1 MNSYVLGL
9 ISIYYLA
16 FLFIVA
22 YQAEKK
28 SKNAKS
34 IVSNPNIYALSLAV
48 YCTAWTFYGSV
59 GRASTDGLDFLTV
72 YIGPTLVMFLAF
84 PILLKIVRIS
94 KTQRLTSIADFISSR
109 YGKNRSLGVLV
120 TIICLLSGIPYI
132 ALQLKA
138 ISNSF
143 GILTRSILN
152 SNILVDH
159 TFYIVIL
166 LILFTIL
173 FGTRNV
179 EATERHEGMV
189 TAIAVESIIKLIA
202 FFAIGIYVTYWLFD
216 GFEDIY
222 DKAKLME
229 EARKNFVVDKEIG
242 MSMWFWHTLLATM
255 AFLFLPRQ
263 FQVTVVENVDEKY
276 INRAM
281 WMFPL
286 YMVLINIFVMPIT
299 LAGGI
304 IFNGQ
309 GVNSDMFVLSI
320 PLHFSNE
327 LLAILTYIGGF
338 SAATGMIIV
347 ETIAVSVMVSN
358 NLLMPIFLGIPA
370 SKELIN
376 RNPSKVIQFMRRLSI
391 TLIIF
396 LGYFYFKFITEKYS
410 LVSIGM
416 TAFVVVAQF
425 APSVLG
431 GIFWKRGTQKG
442 AMAGL
447 VGGTVI
453 WFFTL
458 IIPSLV
464 SSGAISD
471 QIMTN
476 GLFGNSL
483 LKPYEL
489 FGMTGMDNISHA
501 TFWTLFFNTALYFFG
516 SLCTKQTSI
525 EHNQAV
531 LFVDVFQ
538 YSKGIENSVVWRGK
552 ALVSDIKSLLESFLG
567 ASRTERIVKV
577 FATRNSINLNTRY
590 ADARFVN
597 YSEKLLSGIVGTAS
611 ARMMVSS
618 VAKEEEISLN
628 EVVEILKK
636 SQELMAVN
644 KELKQKSQELKLLT
658 EQLQAANEQLKM
670 TDKLKDDFLSTVTHE
685 IRTPLTSIK
694 ALSEI
699 LYDNDD
705 IEHSERQHFLNTII
719 KESDRLSRLINQVLD
734 LEKFESGKIRIIKED
749 LNLEEIINDSVD
761 SIEQLAKEKGI
772 AIKQIIDKKMPTFQG
787 DRDRI
792 MQVMLNLLSNA
803 LKFTEPD
810 KGIITITAYEEDG
823 SLHVNVIDDG
833 AGIAKPYQEL
843 IFDKFYQA
851 HDQTIKKPKGSGLG
865 LAISKRI
872 LELHNGTIG
881 VESEVGKGSKFSFE
895 IPLENTL

>member
-1 MNSYVLGL
+1 MNSYILGL

-22 YQAEKK
+22 YQAEQK
-28 SKNAKS
+28 SKRDKS
-34 IVSNPNIYALSLAV
+34 IVSNANIYALSLAV

-59 GRASTDGLDFLTV
+59 GRAATDGLDFLTV
-72 YIGPTLVMFLAF
+72 YIGPTLVMFLAI
-84 PILLKIVRIS
+84 PILLKIIRIC

-143 GILTRSILN
+143 GILTKSLQN
-152 SNILVDH
+152 NNILTDH
-159 TFYIVIL
+159 TFYIVII

-189 TAIAVESIIKLIA
+189 AAIATESIIKLIA
-202 FFAIGIYVTYWLFD
+202 FLAIGIYVTYWLFD
-216 GFEDIY
+216 GFEDIFS
-222 DKAKLME
+222 KANIIHAAKQ
-229 EARKNFVVDKEIG
+229 NFVLDKDSG
-242 MSMWFWHTLLATM
+242 MSKWFWHTFLAMM
-255 AFLFLPRQ
+255 AFMFLPRQ
-263 FQVTVVENVDEKY
+263 FQVAVVENVDEKY

-281 WMFPL
+281 WLFPL
-286 YMVLINIFVMPIT
+286 YMLLINIFVMPIT
-299 LAGGI
+299 LAGEI
-304 IFNGQ
+304 IFGDKAM
-309 GVNSDMFVLSI
+309 NSDLYVLSI
-320 PLHFSNE
+320 PLNYSDEF
-327 LLAILTYIGGF
+327 LAIITYIGGF

-347 ETIAVSVMVSN
+347 ETIAISVMVSN

-370 SKELIN
+370 SKEIIN
-376 RNPSKVIQFMRRLSI
+376 LNPSQVIQYMRRLAI
-391 TLIIF
+391 ALIIF
-396 LGYFYFKFITEKYS
+396 LGYLYFKFITEKYS

-442 AMAGL
+442 AMIGL
-447 VGGTVI
+447 IGGTVI

-464 SSGAISD
+464 SSGVLSEA
-471 QIMTN
+471 IMTN

-489 FGMTGMDNISHA
+489 FGMQGMDNISHA
-501 TFWTLFFNTALYFFG
+501 TFWTLFFNTALYFFC
-516 SLCTKQTSI
+516 SLCTKPTSI

-531 LFVDVFQ
+531 LFVDVFH
-538 YSKGIENSVVWRGK
+538 YSKGIENSVAWRGK
-552 ALVSDIKSLLESFLG
+552 ALVSDLKSLLESFLG
-567 ASRTERIVKV
+567 SNRTERIIRV
-577 FATRNSINLNTRY
+577 FATRNNVNMQNRY

-597 YSEKLLSGIVGTAS
+597 YSEKLLAGIVGTAS

-618 VAKEEEISLN
+618 VSKEEDISLD
-628 EVVEILKK
+628 EVVAILKK
-636 SQELMAVN
+636 SQELMEVN
-644 KELKQKSQELKLLT
+644 KELKQKSQELKQLT
-658 EQLQAANEQLKM
+658 EQLQAANEQLLL
-670 TDKLKDDFLSTVTHE
+670 TDKLKDDFLATVTHE

-705 IEHSERQHFLNTII
+705 LEHEERQHFLSTII

-734 LEKFESGKIRIIKED
+734 LEKLESGKVRVLSETID
-749 LNLEEIINDSVD
+749 LQEIIEDSVET
-761 SIEQLAKEKGI
+761 IEQLAKEKGVK
-772 AIKQIIDKKMPTFQG
+772 IKKIIDKNLPVFNG
-787 DRDRI
+787 DKDRM

-803 LKFTEPD
+803 LKFTEAQ
-810 KGIITITAYEEDG
+810 KGSITITAYVEDNN
-823 SLHVNVIDDG
+823 LYVNVIDDG
-833 AGIAKPYQEL
+833 SGISKDYQEL

-851 HDQTIKKPKGSGLG
+851 HDQTIRKPKGSGLG

-872 LELHNGTIG
+872 IELHNGKIW
-881 VESEVGKGSKFSFE
+881 VESKVNKGSKFSFT
-895 IPLENTL
+895 IPINT

>member
-1 MNSYVLGL
+1 MNSYILGL

-22 YQAEKK
+22 YQAEQK
-28 SKNAKS
+28 SKKAKS
-34 IVSNPNIYALSLAV
+34 IVSNANIYALSLAV

-59 GRASTDGLDFLTV
+59 GRAATDGIDFLAV

-84 PILLKIVRIS
+84 PILLKIIRIC

-120 TIICLLSGIPYI
+120 TVICLLSGIPYI

-143 GILTRSILN
+143 GILTNSLVN
-152 SNILVDH
+152 SNILGDH
-159 TFYIVIL
+159 TFYIVII

-189 TAIAVESIIKLIA
+189 AAIATESIIKLIA

-216 GFEDIY
+216 GFEAIFS
-222 DKAKLME
+222 KASLIQAAKQ
-229 EARKNFVVDKEIG
+229 NFVIEKESG
-242 MSMWFWHTLLATM
+242 MSKWFWHTLLAMM
-255 AFLFLPRQ
+255 AFMFLPRQ

-276 INRAM
+276 IGRAM
-281 WMFPL
+281 WLFPL
-286 YMVLINIFVMPIT
+286 YMLLINIFVMPIT

-304 IFNGQ
+304 IFGDKPI
-309 GVNSDMFVLSI
+309 NSDMYVLSI
-320 PLHFSNE
+320 PLHYSNE
-327 LLAILTYIGGF
+327 LLAIITYIGGF

-347 ETIAVSVMVSN
+347 ETIAISVMVSN
-358 NLLMPIFLGIPA
+358 NLLMPIFLGIPT
-370 SKELIN
+370 SKEIIN
-376 RNPSKVIQFMRRLSI
+376 RNPSRVVQYIRRLAI
-391 TLIIF
+391 ALIIF

-431 GIFWKRGTQKG
+431 GIFWKGGTQKG

-447 VGGTVI
+447 IGGTLI

-464 SSGAISD
+464 SSGVLSD
-471 QIMTN
+471 KIMTD
-476 GLFGNSL
+476 GLFGNAL

-489 FGMTGMDNISHA
+489 FGMQGMDNISHA
-501 TFWTLFFNTALYFFG
+501 TFWTLFFNIALYFFG
-516 SLCTKQTSI
+516 SLWTKPTSI

-531 LFVDVFQ
+531 LFVDVFH

-552 ALVSDIKSLLESFLG
+552 ALVSDLKSLLESFLG
-567 ASRTERIVKV
+567 NSRTERIIRV
-577 FATRNSINLNTRY
+577 FAVRNNVNVQTHY
-590 ADARFVN
+590 ADPRFVN
-597 YSEKLLSGIVGTAS
+597 YSEQLLSGIVGTAS

-618 VAKEEEISLN
+618 VAKEEDITLN
-628 EVVEILKK
+628 EVVAILKK

-644 KELKQKSQELKLLT
+644 EELKQKSQELKQLT
-658 EQLQAANEQLKM
+658 EQLQAANEQLLL
-670 TDKLKDDFLSTVTHE
+670 TDKLKDDFLATVTHE

-705 IEHSERQHFLNTII
+705 LEHEERQHFLSTII

-734 LEKFESGKIRIIKED
+734 LEKLESGKARVSNETVYLEGIIED
-749 LNLEEIINDSVD
+749 SLET
-761 SIEQLAKEKGI
+761 IEQLAKDKGVK
-772 AIKQIIDKKMPTFQG
+772 IKKIIDKKLPTFQG
-787 DRDRI
+787 DKDRI
-792 MQVMLNLLSNA
+792 MQVMVNLLSNA
-803 LKFTEPD
+803 LKFTEPS
-810 KGIITITAYEEDG
+810 KGIITITCYNEDKN
-823 SLHVNVIDDG
+823 LYVNVIDDG
-833 AGIAKPYQEL
+833 AGISKDYQEL

-865 LAISKRI
+865 LTISKRI
-872 LELHNGTIG
+872 IELHNGKIW
-881 VESEVGKGSKFSFE
+881 VESEVGKGSKFSFM
-895 IPLENTL
+895 IPLE

>member
-1 MNSYVLGL
+1 MNSIILGI

-16 FLFIVA
+16 FLFFVA
-22 YQAEKK
+22 YQAEQRTKADK
-28 SKNAKS
+28 SV
-34 IVSNPNIYALSLAV
+34 VSNANIYSLSLAV

-59 GRASTDGLDFLTV
+59 GRATTDGIDFLAV

-84 PILLKIVRIS
+84 PILLKIIRIC

-143 GILTRSILN
+143 GILTN
-152 SNILVDH
+152 SLRNPNVLTDH

-166 LILFTIL
+166 LIVFTIL

-189 TAIAVESIIKLIA
+189 AAIATESIIKLIA
-202 FFAIGIYVTYWLFD
+202 FFAIGIFVTYWLFD
-216 GFEDIY
+216 GFQDIFS
-222 DKAKLME
+222 KANVLE
-229 EARKNFVVDKEIG
+229 SINKNFKIEPING
-242 MSMWFWHTLLATM
+242 MSMWFWHTFLAMM
-255 AFLFLPRQ
+255 AFIFLPRQ
-263 FQVTVVENVDEKY
+263 FQLAVVENVDEKY
-276 INRAM
+276 LNRAM
-281 WMFPL
+281 WLFPL
-286 YMVLINIFVMPIT
+286 YMLLINIFVLPIT
-299 LAGGI
+299 LAGEI
-304 IFNGQ
+304 IFSGKTY
-309 GVNSDMFVLSI
+309 NSDMFVLSI

-327 LLAILTYIGGF
+327 LLAIITYIGGF

-347 ETIAVSVMVSN
+347 ETIAISVMVSN
-358 NLLMPIFLGIPA
+358 NLLMPIFLGISQ
-370 SKELIN
+370 SKSIIN
-376 RNPSKVIQFMRRLSI
+376 RNPSAFVQNIRRLSI
-391 TLIIF
+391 AIIIF

-425 APSVLG
+425 APSALG

-447 VGGTVI
+447 LGGTII

-464 SSGAISD
+464 SSGVLDES
-471 QIMTN
+471 IMLK
-476 GLFGNSL
+476 GLWGNEL

-501 TFWTLFFNTALYFFG
+501 TFWSLFFNTTLYFLG

-538 YSKGIENSVVWRGK
+538 YSKAIENSVVWRGK

-567 ASRTERIVKV
+567 INRTERIIRM
-577 FATRNSINLNTRY
+577 FAARNNVNIQTRY
-590 ADARFVN
+590 ADPRFVN
-597 YSEKLLSGIVGTAS
+597 YSEKLLAGIVGTAS

-618 VAKEEEISLN
+618 VAKEEEISLD

-644 KELKQKSQELKLLT
+644 KELEQKSQELKLLT
-658 EQLQAANEQLKM
+658 EQLQTANEQLLL

-699 LYDNDD
+699 LFDNED
-705 IEHSERQHFLNTII
+705 IEHTERQHFLHTII
-719 KESDRLSRLINQVLD
+719 KESDRLTRLINQVLD
-734 LEKFESGKIRIIKED
+734 LEKFESGKVRIMTETIVI
-749 LNLEEIINDSVD
+749 EEIIEDAIET
-761 SIEQLAKEKGI
+761 IEQLAKEKGI
-772 AIKQIIDKKMPTFQG
+772 KIEKRIEKKLPTFQG

-792 MQVMLNLLSNA
+792 MQVMVNLLSNA
-803 LKFTEPD
+803 LKFTEID
-810 KGIITITAYEEDG
+810 KGKIEVSALKKDNNLYV
-823 SLHVNVIDDG
+823 SVMDDG
-833 AGIAKPYQEL
+833 AGIAKEYQEL

-872 LELHNGTIG
+872 IELHQGKIW
-881 VESEVGKGSKFSFE
+881 VESEVGKGSEFSFM
-895 IPLENTL
+895 IPFN

>member
-1 MNSYVLGL
+1 MNSYILGL

-22 YQAEKK
+22 YQAEKL
-28 SKNAKS
+28 SKNSKS

-59 GRASTDGLDFLTV
+59 GRASTDGLDFLAV

-84 PILLKIVRIS
+84 PILLKIIRIS

-120 TIICLLSGIPYI
+120 TVICLLSGIPYI

-143 GILTRSILN
+143 GILTRSLVTN
-152 SNILVDH
+152 NILVDH

-166 LILFTIL
+166 LIVFTIL

-202 FFAIGIYVTYWLFD
+202 FFVIGIYVTYWLFD
-216 GFEDIY
+216 GFEDIFS
-222 DKAKLME
+222 KAKLIE
-229 EARKNFVVDKEIG
+229 AARKNFVIEQDTG
-242 MSMWFWHTLLATM
+242 MSKWFWHTFLATM
-255 AFLFLPRQ
+255 AFMFLPRQ

-276 INRAM
+276 INRAI
-281 WMFPL
+281 WLFPL

-304 IFNGQ
+304 IFGDKA
-309 GVNSDMFVLSI
+309 VNSDMYVLSI
-320 PLHFSNE
+320 PLNFSNE
-327 LLAILTYIGGF
+327 FLAILTYIGGF

-347 ETIAVSVMVSN
+347 ETIAISVMVSN
-358 NLLMPIFLGIPA
+358 NLLMPIFLGIPS
-370 SKELIN
+370 SKEIIN
-376 RNPSKVIQFMRRLSI
+376 KNPTQIIQYIRRLAI
-391 TLIIF
+391 ALIIF

-447 VGGTVI
+447 AGGTIV
-453 WFFTL
+453 WFLTL
-458 IIPSLV
+458 IVPSLV
-464 SSGAISD
+464 SSGVLSD
-471 QIMTN
+471 KIMTQ
-476 GLFGNSL
+476 GLFGIEL

-501 TFWTLFFNTALYFFG
+501 TFWTLFFNIVLYFFC

-531 LFVDVFQ
+531 LFVDVFK

-552 ALVSDIKSLLESFLG
+552 ALISDIVSLLESFLG
-567 ASRTERIVKV
+567 KNRTERIVRM
-577 FATRNSINLNTRY
+577 FAVRNNINLKTRY

-644 KELKQKSQELKLLT
+644 KELKHKSQELKLLT
-658 EQLQAANEQLKM
+658 EQLQAANQQLQL

-699 LYDNDD
+699 LYDNED
-705 IEHSERQHFLNTII
+705 IEHSEKQHFLNTII

-734 LEKFESGKIRIIKED
+734 LEKFESGKVRILKEN
-749 LNLEEIINDSVD
+749 LNLEEIINDS
-761 SIEQLAKEKGI
+761 IETIVHLAKEKGI
-772 AIKQIIDKKMPTFQG
+772 RIKKIIDKNLPVFEG

-803 LKFTEPD
+803 LKFTEPQ
-810 KGIITITAYEEDG
+810 KGTITITAYEEED
-823 SLHVNVIDDG
+823 SLYVNVLDDG
-833 AGIAKPYQEL
+833 TGISKTYQEL

-872 LELHNGTIG
+872 IELHNGKIW
-881 VESEVGKGSKFSFE
+881 VESEVGKGSKFSFT
-895 IPLENTL
+895 IPLE

>member
-1 MNSYVLGL
+1 MNSYILGL

-22 YQAEKK
+22 YQAEQK

-59 GRASTDGLDFLTV
+59 GRASTDGLDFLAV

-84 PILLKIVRIS
+84 PILLKIIRIC
-94 KTQRLTSIADFISSR
+94 KNQRLTSIADFISSR

-143 GILTRSILN
+143 GILTRSLLN
-152 SNILVDH
+152 SNILADH

-166 LILFTIL
+166 LIIFTIL
-173 FGTRNV
+173 FGTRSV

-222 DKAKLME
+222 NKAQLLQAAK
-229 EARKNFVVDKEIG
+229 KNFVLQKESGI
-242 MSMWFWHTLLATM
+242 SMWFWHTLLATM
-255 AFLFLPRQ
+255 AFMFLPRQ

-286 YMVLINIFVMPIT
+286 YMLLINIFVVPIT

-304 IFNGQ
+304 IFSGQ
-309 GVNSDMFVLSI
+309 SVNSDMYVLSI

-327 LLAILTYIGGF
+327 SLAILTYIGGF

-347 ETIAVSVMVSN
+347 ETIAISVMVSN
-358 NLLMPIFLGIPA
+358 NLLMPIFLGIPT
-370 SKELIN
+370 SKEIIN
-376 RNPSKVIQFMRRLSI
+376 LNPSRVIQFMRRFSI
-391 TLIIF
+391 ALIIF

-464 SSGAISD
+464 SSGVISD
-471 QIMTN
+471 KIMTE
-476 GLFGNSL
+476 GLFGNAL

-516 SLCTKQTSI
+516 SLWTKQTSI

-552 ALVSDIKSLLESFLG
+552 ALVSDIMNLLESFLG
-567 ASRTERIVKV
+567 TSRTERIARV
-577 FATRNSINLNTRY
+577 FATRNNINLKTRY

-618 VAKEEEISLN
+618 VAKEEKITLS

-658 EQLQAANEQLKM
+658 EQLQDANEQLKM

-734 LEKFESGKIRIIKED
+734 LEKFESGKVKVVKET
-749 LNLEEIINDSVD
+749 LNLEEIITDSIE
-761 SIEQLAKEKGI
+761 SIEQLAKDKGI
-772 AIKQIIDKKMPTFQG
+772 LIETKIDKKLPKFEG

-803 LKFTEPD
+803 LKFTEPN
-810 KGIITITAYEEDG
+810 KGTITITAYSEDDN
-823 SLHVNVIDDG
+823 LHVNVIDDG
-833 AGIAKPYQEL
+833 AGILRQYQEL

-872 LELHNGTIG
+872 LELHNGKIW
-881 VESEVGKGSKFSFE
+881 VESEVGKGSKFSFS
-895 IPLENTL
+895 IPI

>member
-1 MNSYVLGL
+1 MNSYILGL

-22 YQAEKK
+22 YQAEQK

-34 IVSNPNIYALSLAV
+34 IISNANIYALSLAV

-59 GRASTDGLDFLTV
+59 GRATTDGLDFLTV

-84 PILLKIVRIS
+84 PILIKIIRIC
-94 KTQRLTSIADFISSR
+94 KAQRLTSIADFISSR

-120 TIICLLSGIPYI
+120 TVICLLSGIPYI

-143 GILTRSILN
+143 GILTRSLVN
-152 SNILVDH
+152 SNILTDH

-189 TAIAVESIIKLIA
+189 AAIATESVIKLIA

-216 GFEDIY
+216 GFDDIY
-222 DKAKLME
+222 SKAEILKT
-229 EARKNFVVDKEIG
+229 AKQNFVIDKDAG
-242 MSMWFWHTLLATM
+242 MSMWFWHTFLAMM
-255 AFLFLPRQ
+255 AFMFLPRQ

-276 INRAM
+276 ISRAM
-281 WMFPL
+281 WLFPL
-286 YMVLINIFVMPIT
+286 YMLLINIFVMPIT

-304 IFNGQ
+304 IFGDKPM
-309 GVNSDMFVLSI
+309 NSDMYVLSI
-320 PLHFSNE
+320 PLNYSDEF
-327 LLAILTYIGGF
+327 LAIITYIGGF

-347 ETIAVSVMVSN
+347 ETIAISVMVSN

-370 SKELIN
+370 SKEIIN
-376 RNPSKVIQFMRRLSI
+376 RNPSRVIQYMRRLAI
-391 TLIIF
+391 ALIIF

-447 VGGTVI
+447 IGGTII

-464 SSGAISD
+464 SSGVLSD
-471 QIMTN
+471 KIMTD
-476 GLFGNSL
+476 GLFGNAL

-489 FGMTGMDNISHA
+489 FGMQGMDNISHA

-516 SLCTKQTSI
+516 SLCTKPTSI

-552 ALVSDIKSLLESFLG
+552 ALVSDLKSLLESFLG
-567 ASRTERIVKV
+567 NSRTDRIIRVFASRNNVNV
-577 FATRNSINLNTRY
+577 QTRY
-590 ADARFVN
+590 ADPRFVN
-597 YSEKLLSGIVGTAS
+597 YSEKLLAGIVGTAS

-618 VAKEEEISLN
+618 VAKEEDITLD
-628 EVVEILKK
+628 EVVAILKK

-644 KELKQKSQELKLLT
+644 KELKQKSQELKQLT
-658 EQLQAANEQLKM
+658 EQLQAANEQLLL
-670 TDKLKDDFLSTVTHE
+670 TDKLKDDFLATVTHE

-705 IEHSERQHFLNTII
+705 LEHEERQHFLSTII

-734 LEKFESGKIRIIKED
+734 LEKLESGKVRVLSETIH
-749 LNLEEIINDSVD
+749 LEEIIEDSLET
-761 SIEQLAKEKGI
+761 IEQLAKDKGVK
-772 AIKQIIDKKMPTFQG
+772 IKKIIDKKLPTFQG
-787 DRDRI
+787 DKDRM
-792 MQVMLNLLSNA
+792 MQVMINLLSNA
-803 LKFTEPD
+803 LKFTEAN
-810 KGIITITAYEEDG
+810 KGIITITVYEEDKN
-823 SLHVNVIDDG
+823 LHVNVIDNG
-833 AGIAKPYQEL
+833 SGISKEYQEL

-851 HDQTIKKPKGSGLG
+851 HDQTIRKPKGSGLG
-865 LAISKRI
+865 LAISRRI
-872 LELHNGTIG
+872 IELHNGKIW
-881 VESEVGKGSKFSFE
+881 VESEVNNGSKFSFM
-895 IPLENTL
+895 IPIENN